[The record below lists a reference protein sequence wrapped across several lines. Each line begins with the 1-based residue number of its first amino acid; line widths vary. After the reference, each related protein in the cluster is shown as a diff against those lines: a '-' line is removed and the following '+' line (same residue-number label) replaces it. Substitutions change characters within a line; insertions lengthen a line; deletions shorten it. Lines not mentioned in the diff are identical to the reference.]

1 MAIIRVEKD
10 RDNPYVQINKNVL
23 NDARISFKA
32 KGLMAYL
39 LSLPDDWEIYE
50 SEVVKHSRDGKDSL
64 KSAIKELIEAGYI
77 ERTRVRDEKGRLGAY
92 EYTVREVSIQSGKTY
107 VGKTY
112 VGKPAPTNNNNT
124 NNNNTNINTSSKD
137 EEEVVKSEIFKEIV
151 DRYNEISDLPA
162 VVKLTDKRKK
172 NVNARLK
179 DFSKEKILQ
188 VLEIVSNSDFLLG
201 KTSKWKCDFDWIMN
215 PNNFVKILEGKYG
228 KENAK
233 KEQNKLKTN
242 YNALQESFVSIDDI
256 DY

>member
-10 RDNPYVQINKNVL
+10 KNNPYVQINKNVL
-23 NDARISFKA
+23 NDPRISFKA

-50 SEVVKHSRDGKDSL
+50 SEVVNHSRDGKDSL
-64 KSAIKELIEAGYI
+64 KSAIKELIETGYI
-77 ERTRVRDEKGRLGAY
+77 ERTRIRDEKGRLGAY
-92 EYTVREVSIQSGKTY
+92 EYTVREVSIQDGKTY

-112 VGKPAPTNNNNT
+112 VGKSAPTNNNTT

-137 EEEVVKSEIFKEIV
+137 EEEAVRSEIFKEIV
-151 DRYNEISDLPA
+151 DRYNEIEELPS

-172 NVNARLK
+172 TLNARLK
-179 DFSKEKILQ
+179 DFSKEQILE
-188 VLEIVSNSDFLLG
+188 VLNIVNRNDFLLG
-201 KTSKWKCDFDWIMN
+201 KTGKWKCDFDWIMN

-228 KENAK
+228 ETNNKKNGNA
-233 KEQNKLKTN
+233 NKTN
-242 YNALQESFVSIDDI
+242 HNALEEVFVSIDDI